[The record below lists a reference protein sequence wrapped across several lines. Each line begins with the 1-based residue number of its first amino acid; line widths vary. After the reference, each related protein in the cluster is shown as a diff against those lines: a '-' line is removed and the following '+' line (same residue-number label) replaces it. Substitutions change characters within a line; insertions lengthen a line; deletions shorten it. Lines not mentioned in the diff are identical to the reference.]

1 MPLQFLA
8 ILESGASK
16 LFEKVPGILRVIVV
30 VQDRRS
36 GRTVADPRAPGPS
49 RGLALSPV

>member
-1 MPLQFLA
+1 MAMQFVA

-36 GRTVADPRAPGPS
+36 GRTVADSQGPGPS
-49 RGLALSPV
+49 RGLASA